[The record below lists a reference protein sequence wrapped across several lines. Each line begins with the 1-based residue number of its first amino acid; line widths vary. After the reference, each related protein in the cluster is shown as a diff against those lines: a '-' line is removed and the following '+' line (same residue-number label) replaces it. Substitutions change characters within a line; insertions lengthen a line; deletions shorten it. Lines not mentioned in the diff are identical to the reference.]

1 MFDDTAILSRTS
13 GLPPVFCPHT
23 AHTVHACVL
32 ISKVTFP
39 PASTHA
45 HVHVRVCFCTVHFNM
60 YVHVYLRTSKSL
72 RVFIDL
78 RSKVKLNLLFL
89 GFPCSSFYIQPCQ
102 VWLFFFFLSFTKL
115 LEFGFAT

>member
-1 MFDDTAILSRTS
+1 MFDDTATLSRTS

-78 RSKVKLNLLFL
+78 RSK
-89 GFPCSSFYIQPCQ
+89 
-102 VWLFFFFLSFTKL
+102 
-115 LEFGFAT
+115 